1 MKGLRRWEIGLIL
14 GVLLVLAGLAYAQFA
29 YESVTVSSASKA
41 LTAGTYGAGVKKAL
55 ITCETNSIRFTL
67 DGVQV
72 PTSAGVG
79 HLLYPGQPLVLENRY
94 QIVKFRA
101 VRASATDATLKVTYF

>member
-1 MKGLRRWEIGLIL
+1 MKGLRKWEIGLVVWFLLIL
-14 GVLLVLAGLAYAQFA
+14 GGIAYAQFA
-29 YESVTVSSASKA
+29 YESVTVSSVSKG
-41 LTAGTYGAGVKKAL
+41 LTATTYGPGVKKAL

-67 DGVQV
+67 DLVNV

-94 QIVKFRA
+94 EIVKFRA
-101 VRASATDATLKVTYF
+101 VRASATDAVLKVTYF